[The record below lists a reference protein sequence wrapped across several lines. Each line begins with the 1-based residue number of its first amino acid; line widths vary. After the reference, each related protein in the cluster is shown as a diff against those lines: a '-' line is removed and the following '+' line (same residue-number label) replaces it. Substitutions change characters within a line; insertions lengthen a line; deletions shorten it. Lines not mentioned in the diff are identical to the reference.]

1 MSPVNKDLLGQTS
14 ILVTIYTD
22 VTIGERFPS
31 CLVVVLSECWV
42 ERRWQLHN
50 IIKPHLKL
58 PVLLCSLSD
67 PGDTVDNVTMQLI
80 RCCCHLLLPPPASL
94 FPVIG
99 ASICSL
105 LMFILIYPP
114 GGWCLISC
122 SGDYPACDARVPVLM
137 TISMIGAGAASSR
150 TDQIIT
156 NNKHSLGR
164 N

>member
-1 MSPVNKDLLGQTS
+1 MLPVNKDLLGQTS

-31 CLVVVLSECWV
+31 CLVVVLSECWEAV
-42 ERRWQLHN
+42 TAPQYHQTPIWSCS
-50 IIKPHLKL
+50 
-58 PVLLCSLSD
+58 VLLCSLSD

-122 SGDYPACDARVPVLM
+122 SGDYPECDARVPRV
-137 TISMIGAGAASSR
+137 
-150 TDQIIT
+150 DD
-156 NNKHSLGR
+156 NKHDWCWGWFKQNWSDHHK
-164 N
+164 